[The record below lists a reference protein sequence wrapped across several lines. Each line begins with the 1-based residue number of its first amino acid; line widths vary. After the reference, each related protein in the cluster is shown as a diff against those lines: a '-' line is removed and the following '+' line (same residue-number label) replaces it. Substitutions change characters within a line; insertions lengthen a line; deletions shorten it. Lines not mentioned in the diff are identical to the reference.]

1 MALIELA
8 VSNLAVIESARLQ
21 LGRGLVVVTGETG
34 AGKSLV
40 VDALALALGARAAS
54 DLVRSGSPSLRVEAI
69 FDDAPRDPDDPL
81 DELVDLGEGQLIV
94 SREVFADGRSVARV
108 NDRTVTV
115 SALAAFGRRLAEIHG
130 QHEHQRLFA
139 TERQLALL
147 DRFGGNDA
155 LLAAVSEA
163 WRSWRSLGAQA
174 AELVTDPAELE
185 RRVELL
191 RHEVAEITDAHLVN
205 GEDEVLIGRV
215 RAAQN
220 LETVARSVAEA
231 VRILQREGG
240 ALDAVR
246 AALTQLEGAAEHDER
261 FAELATR
268 GQGIVAEGTELARDA
283 AALGEQLEMDPAT
296 RAHIEERLGLMYDLK
311 RKYGES
317 IEAILVAGR
326 EAASEL
332 ARLEDQEAL
341 REGLRR
347 DEARARALLD
357 ETSAT
362 LGAARRHA
370 AVQLT
375 ELVNAELPPLGLPAG
390 AFGIEIMPT
399 EVGPNGGDWV
409 EFRFAPNP
417 GEPPR
422 PLARIASGGEAS
434 RLSLALKVVLATADE
449 TPVLIFDEVDAGV
462 GGRNAGSL
470 GERLRALSAY
480 HQVLC
485 VTHLP
490 QVAAF
495 ADMHLHVGKRVD
507 GGRTYTEARVLSAE
521 ERATELAAMLA
532 GEGAGGEAQAAAE
545 ALLRAAATSGPPG
558 G

>member
-155 LLAAVSEA
+155 LLSAVSEA
-163 WRSWRSLGAQA
+163 WRSWRSLVAQA

-240 ALDAVR
+240 ALDAIR

-347 DEARARALLD
+347 DDAQARALLD

-390 AFGIEIMPT
+390 AFGFEIMPT

-507 GGRTYTEARVLSAE
+507 GGRTYTEARILSAE

-545 ALLRAAATSGPPG
+545 ALLRAAATPGPQG